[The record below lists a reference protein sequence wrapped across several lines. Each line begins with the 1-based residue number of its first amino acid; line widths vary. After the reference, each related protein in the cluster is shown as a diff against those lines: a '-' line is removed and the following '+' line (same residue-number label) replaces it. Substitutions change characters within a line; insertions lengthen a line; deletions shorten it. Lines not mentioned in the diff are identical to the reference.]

1 MKSQFICAFNLKKLP
16 IKKVVII
23 FSVFALLSF
32 CFLKIVSAQEDG
44 VPDLVV
50 TALDAPSTVSIQQQ
64 VEVSWT
70 ISNQG
75 NGDAIPP
82 DGWYWR
88 D

>member
-1 MKSQFICAFNLKKLP
+1 
-16 IKKVVII
+16 
-23 FSVFALLSF
+23 
-32 CFLKIVSAQEDG
+32 